1 MIALKPWLARAEYFV
16 FLEDRVR
23 KELPEEPFVATL
35 PYAQR
40 LADEVDAAQV
50 PKELEKVAACA

>member
-1 MIALKPWLARAEYFV
+1 MVQSMRVRAEYFL

-23 KELPEEPFVATL
+23 KEMPDEPFVATL

-40 LADEVDAAQV
+40 LADEVDRAQV
-50 PKELEKVAACA
+50 PKELEKVVASA